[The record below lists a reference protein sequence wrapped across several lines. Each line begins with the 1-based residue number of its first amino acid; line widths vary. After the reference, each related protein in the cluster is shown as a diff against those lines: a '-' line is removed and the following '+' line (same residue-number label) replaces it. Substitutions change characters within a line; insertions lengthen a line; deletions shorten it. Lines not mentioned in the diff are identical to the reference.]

1 MTVYTP
7 TSERQAPATTH
18 RQMWALGDYAAI
30 AEELL
35 APLGSNPSLHQ
46 RYSPRRSRA

>member
-35 APLGSNPSLHQ
+35 APWPNPSLHQ